1 MMSTWVVVTD
11 SRRARVFE
19 SSAADPAL
27 KEIKDLLNPLS
38 HQQVP
43 DERGQ
48 GAAGRSGTQH
58 GLESRT
64 QPKQHDAQ
72 QFVHEIS
79 SFLHKEHAANHF
91 KDLLLVAA
99 PEWVGHLQQALHDSV
114 KAVMQKPVQKDLV
127 HCTPAELLEQ
137 IKAFLKPH

>member
-19 SSAADPAL
+19 SSPANPAL

-38 HQQVP
+38 HQQTP
-43 DERGQ
+43 DGRGQ
-48 GAAGRSGTQH
+48 GAAGSSGTQH

-64 QPKQHDAQ
+64 QPKEHDAQ
-72 QFVHEIS
+72 QFAHEIS

-99 PEWVGHLQQALHDSV
+99 PDWLGHVQQALHESV
-114 KAVMQKPVQKDLV
+114 KAVMQKPLQKNLVQN
-127 HCTPAELLEQ
+127 TPAELLDQ